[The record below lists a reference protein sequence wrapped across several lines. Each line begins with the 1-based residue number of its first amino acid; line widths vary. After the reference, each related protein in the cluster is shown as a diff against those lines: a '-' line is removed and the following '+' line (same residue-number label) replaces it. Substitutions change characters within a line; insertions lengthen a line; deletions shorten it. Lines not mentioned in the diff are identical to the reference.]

1 VVRFTVVVDV
11 GSPIV
16 SPKVGRGSQFTC
28 LCCGSVT
35 SEHYVRNEGMDGHIG
50 TQLMAIVAEG
60 KQGRIYLS
68 PTSEQEVVAS
78 QARPEWRPEQEISN
92 NTRWFSPPVY
102 GMSNAYSRHFLGN
115 NKMSFVRTVK
125 VGTDPLGKLAS
136 RKQFI

>member
-1 VVRFTVVVDV
+1 M
-11 GSPIV
+11 
-16 SPKVGRGSQFTC
+16 
-28 LCCGSVT
+28 
-35 SEHYVRNEGMDGHIG
+35 SEHYVRNEGCEGHIG

-102 GMSNAYSRHFLGN
+102 GMSKYGDLFTSRQLLALTTFSNLIQETRE
-115 NKMSFVRTVK
+115 KVLADASVVACLRIMLRSTMVVFVRMHM
-125 VGTDPLGKLAS
+125 PM
-136 RKQFI
+136 R